1 MSTIMRN
8 LPNVSSL
15 ALRSVMWLGLSVSVS
30 ASVLLGSIA
39 SAQTAPVSQVAYR
52 GADAN
57 RVDVD
62 FLNDT
67 QRWLDQALT
76 STRSKETMPLRMEV
90 SVGSLDSRLQLAPC
104 SRVEPYLPPG
114 TRLWGKTRLGLRCT
128 DGQVKWNVF
137 LPVTIKATGPAW
149 VVKRDVASGAVISEA
164 DLTQAEV
171 DWAQDSSP
179 VIADIAQAAGQVAT
193 RPLSTGQTL
202 RQNMVR
208 AAQVFQAGAQV
219 RVLAVGAGYQITS
232 DGQALAAGVVG
243 QQTRVRMDSGR
254 IMTALVL
261 DARTVRL
268 EL

>member
-1 MSTIMRN
+1 MRST
-8 LPNVSSL
+8 SSL
-15 ALRSVMWLGLSVSVS
+15 TFHALRSMAGLGLSISVCAAVFLVSN
-30 ASVLLGSIA
+30 AA
-39 SAQTAPVSQVAYR
+39 AQTAPLPQVSY
-52 GADAN
+52 GGSEAN
-57 RVDVD
+57 RGDVD
-62 FLNDT
+62 LLKDT
-67 QRWLDQALT
+67 QRWLDQAVT
-76 STRSKETMPLRMEV
+76 SIRSKEAMPLRMEV
-90 SVGSLDSRLQLAPC
+90 SVGALDTRLQLAPC
-104 SRVEPYLPPG
+104 ARVEPYIPTG
-114 TRLWGKTRLGLRCT
+114 TRLWGKTRLGLRCI
-128 DGQVKWNVF
+128 DGPVKWNVF
-137 LPVTIKATGPAW
+137 LPVTVKANGPAW
-149 VVKRDVASGAVISEA
+149 VVKRDVASGAVITEA

-179 VIADIAQAAGQVAT
+179 VIADIAQGAGQVAT

-232 DGQALAAGVVG
+232 DGQALAAGVIG
-243 QQTRVRMDSGR
+243 QQTRVRMESGR

>member
-1 MSTIMRN
+1 
-8 LPNVSSL
+8 
-15 ALRSVMWLGLSVSVS
+15 
-30 ASVLLGSIA
+30 
-39 SAQTAPVSQVAYR
+39 
-52 GADAN
+52 
-57 RVDVD
+57 
-62 FLNDT
+62 
-67 QRWLDQALT
+67 
-76 STRSKETMPLRMEV
+76 
-90 SVGSLDSRLQLAPC
+90 
-104 SRVEPYLPPG
+104 
-114 TRLWGKTRLGLRCT
+114 LRCT
-128 DGQVKWNVF
+128 DGLVKWNVF

-149 VVKRDVASGAVISEA
+149 VVKRDVASGAVITEA

-179 VIADIAQAAGQVAT
+179 VIADITQAAGQVAT
-193 RPLSTGQTL
+193 RALSTGQTL

>member
-1 MSTIMRN
+1 MRN
-8 LPNVSSL
+8 IFKLSFQ
-15 ALRSVMWLGLSVSVS
+15 ALQIVVWPVLSMSVS
-30 ASVLLGSIA
+30 AFALSGTNA
-39 SAQTAPVSQVAYR
+39 YAQTALVSQVSYAGPDATR
-52 GADAN
+52 G
-57 RVDVD
+57 DVD
-62 FLNDT
+62 FLKDT
-67 QRWLDQALT
+67 QRWLDQAVT
-76 STRSKETMPLRMEV
+76 SIPSKEAMPLRMEV

-104 SRVEPYLPPG
+104 SRVEPYIPPG

-149 VVKRDVASGAVISEA
+149 VVKRDVASGAVITEA
-164 DLTQAEV
+164 DLTQANV

-179 VIADIAQAAGQVAT
+179 VIADIAQVAGQVAT

-208 AAQVFQAGAQV
+208 PAQVFQAGAQV
-219 RVLAVGAGYQITS
+219 RVIAVGTGYQITS
-232 DGQALAAGVVG
+232 DGQALAAGVIG